1 MHKTFYTTLAQE
13 FSEEKI
19 LKHLDNYRNEN

>member
-1 MHKTFYTTLAQE
+1 MHKTFYTTLGQE
-13 FSEEKI
+13 FSVEKI

>member
-1 MHKTFYTTLAQE
+1 MHKTFYTNLAQE
-13 FSEEKI
+13 FSVEKI